1 MRRLSGI
8 RTRMGRPA
16 VVVAVGEVGPGVGEV
31 GMVEV
36 GGDGVGDGDLGLFHI
51 RLCIA
56 WRFYLLLGRMFY
68 NLRVSLRL
76 HTSLP
81 DCVPRIHV

>member
-1 MRRLSGI
+1 
-8 RTRMGRPA
+8 MGRPA

-56 WRFYLLLGRMFY
+56 WRFYLLLGREDV
-68 NLRVSLRL
+68 LQSTGELA
-76 HTSLP
+76 TSYFFA
-81 DCVPRIHV
+81 

>member
-1 MRRLSGI
+1 
-8 RTRMGRPA
+8 MGRPA
-16 VVVAVGEVGPGVGEV
+16 VVVGVGEVGPGVGEV

-56 WRFYLLLGRMFY
+56 WRFYLLLG
-68 NLRVSLRL
+68 
-76 HTSLP
+76 
-81 DCVPRIHV
+81 